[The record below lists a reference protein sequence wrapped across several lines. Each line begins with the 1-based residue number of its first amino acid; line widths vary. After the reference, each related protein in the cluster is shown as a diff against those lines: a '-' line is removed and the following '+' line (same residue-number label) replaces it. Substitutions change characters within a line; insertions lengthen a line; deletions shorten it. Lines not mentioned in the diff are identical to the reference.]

1 MQNGL
6 VANIEEGNPHPPAIK
21 GSNGKSQLCSM
32 LFSTQTFIIHGGFS
46 LFPNVFFPM
55 FQSFQ
60 SGISPPSGRAD
71 GSSLVA
77 APRWR
82 AHFPLGA
89 SEQSWRFPQQS
100 PAPNDIPGGTHLELV
115 YGRNYRKP
123 WFLSSNRLS
132 CTFSS
137 SVVEEWRRG
146 MAFYPIVAEKDQV
159 VPEAIERITKQCHI
173 NIFLHN
179 MLLFVL
185 WYFLRGSGSPSS
197 SNVGYPK
204 SFTVAF
210 FHWVNHSQ
218 YILIR
223 PFFMGTPS
231 TVLRSRHIP
240 MIWGVP

>member
-46 LFPNVFFPM
+46 LFPNVFFSHVPILSVGD
-55 FQSFQ
+55 FAAQWPCWRIFSCSCATLAGTF
-60 SGISPPSGRAD
+60 SPWSIWAKLKVSSAEPSTKRH
-71 GSSLVA
+71 
-77 APRWR
+77 PW
-82 AHFPLGA
+82 
-89 SEQSWRFPQQS
+89 
-100 PAPNDIPGGTHLELV
+100 GTHLELV

-132 CTFSS
+132 CTFSIIFPPIHWHQVVEFRWMARLIGQQFRGLPAVVWEVNWIS

-185 WYFLRGSGSPSS
+185 CYFL
-197 SNVGYPK
+197 
-204 SFTVAF
+204 
-210 FHWVNHSQ
+210 
-218 YILIR
+218 
-223 PFFMGTPS
+223 
-231 TVLRSRHIP
+231 
-240 MIWGVP
+240 